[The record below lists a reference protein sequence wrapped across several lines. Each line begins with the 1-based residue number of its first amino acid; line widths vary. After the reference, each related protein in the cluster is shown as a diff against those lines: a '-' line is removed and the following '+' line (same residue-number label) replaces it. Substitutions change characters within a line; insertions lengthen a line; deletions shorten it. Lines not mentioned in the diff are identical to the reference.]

1 MIYDIGLK
9 LFFLM
14 VFFMIYDITW
24 INFISHSIVKRTS
37 VNNNLREIKLLLF
50 VNLLIIVSSFYSV
63 YLVHPF
69 HTLGDLSFVALSKLL
84 YKYHSQNQ
92 SGIKMVAAVGSL
104 TSDGKVWTT

>member
-9 LFFLM
+9 LSFLM
-14 VFFMIYDITW
+14 VFCMIYDITW
-24 INFISHSIVKRTS
+24 NYFISQSIVLRKP
-37 VNNNLREIKLLLF
+37 VKNNLTKIKLLLF

-63 YLVHPF
+63 NLVHSF
-69 HTLGDLSFVALSKLL
+69 HTLREVSFVALSKLL

-104 TSDGKVWTT
+104 TRDGKV